1 MGTKFTENIKK
12 KLNKLASYVI
22 WLLIIL
28 LAVSVIRSIGNAGRV
43 KAEIDAEEARVAK
56 MREDNKRLEAQ
67 ILQTQGE
74 VFIEKEI
81 RDKLGLVK
89 GGEAIVVL
97 PDEDTLRKLA
107 PVAIN
112 ESVTLPDPNYRKW
125 LKLFL

>member
-1 MGTKFTENIKK
+1 MSKEFTEKIKK
-12 KLNKLASYVI
+12 KLNKLTGYAI
-22 WLLIIL
+22 WLLILI
-28 LAVSVIRSIGNAGRV
+28 LAVSVVRGIGNAGRI

-56 MREDNKRLEAQ
+56 MREDNRRLEAQ

-89 GGEAIVVL
+89 GGEAVVVL

-107 PVAIN
+107 PVVLS
-112 ESVTLPDPNYRKW
+112 ESVALPDPNWRKW
-125 LKLFL
+125 LKLFI

>member
-1 MGTKFTENIKK
+1 MGTKFSENIKK
-12 KLNKLASYVI
+12 KLNKLASYAI

-28 LAVSVIRSIGNAGRV
+28 LLVSVIRSIGNAGRV

-67 ILQTQGE
+67 IFQTQGG

-89 GGEAIVVL
+89 DGEAVVVL

-107 PVAIN
+107 PVVLS
-112 ESVTLPDPNYRKW
+112 ESAALPDPNYRKW